1 MIINYLFN
9 ITKNKHFRTKIKVK
23 GTVTK
28 KNLNILDLI
37 VGFFVVLF

>member
-9 ITKNKHFRTKIKVK
+9 IKKNKHFSTKIKVK